1 MKDIKY
7 NKDNF
12 FFIYRVS
19 ALIFNKDKTKILLFY
34 GNDSDFYMLPGG
46 KVKEFEKSR
55 DAINREIKEE
65 IGYDNLEYDL
75 IGISE
80 ELVKNE
86 ENNIQQLTLT
96 YKSTY
101 NGEISDLPFKSK
113 ESDWINFKW
122 VEIEELENYNIHPKK
137 IIKMVKNNNTINHLI
152 EEIIN

>member
-1 MKDIKY
+1 MEDLKY
-7 NKDNF
+7 NRDNF

-86 ENNIQQLTLT
+86 ENNIHQLTLT

-101 NGEISDLPFKSK
+101 NGEISDLQFKSK

>member
-1 MKDIKY
+1 MEDIKY
-7 NKDNF
+7 NRDNF

-86 ENNIQQLTLT
+86 ENNIHQLTLT

-101 NGEISDLPFKSK
+101 NGEISDLQFKSK